1 MTLRAKARRPFGVL
15 CEPEIAALSTDLAYN
30 FATYWRQYMLTNV
43 RVLDLSRVLAGPL
56 CTMILGDMGA
66 GVIKVERPGSGD
78 DTRGWGPPFD
88 ERGESAYFLSVN
100 RNKLG
105 ITADLD
111 DPADLAL
118 LKSLAADA
126 DVVID
131 NFLPGT
137 LERRGWGAEQCRAE
151 VPGLVWCT
159 ILGFGAEPQRP
170 GYDALVQAESG
181 WMSITG
187 EPAGEPMKHGVALA
201 DVLAGKDAAIAI
213 LAALVER
220 GRTGIGRRI
229 HVALA
234 ASAEAAL
241 VNVAQ
246 NTLVSGRE
254 PARWG
259 NAHANLVPY
268 QLFQAADRPMIV
280 AVGSDAQW
288 RACAKALELTELA
301 NDPELA
307 TNAGRLAQRARVV
320 DGIAKRLVALPASQ
334 WLSRLDAAGVPCGL
348 VRTVPEVLADRG
360 ASPRT
365 GMPVSVPGTIRLA
378 PPRLGEHTKLV
389 RDAGW
394 NAFSLLNGAES

>member
-1 MTLRAKARRPFGVL
+1 
-15 CEPEIAALSTDLAYN
+15 
-30 FATYWRQYMLTNV
+30 MLTSV
-43 RVLDLSRVLAGPL
+43 KVLDLSRVLAGPL

-66 GVIKVERPGSGD
+66 SVIKVERPGGGD

-105 ITADLD
+105 VTADLD

-118 LKSLAADA
+118 LKSLAREA

-137 LERRGWGAEQCRAE
+137 LERRGWGAEQSRAE
-151 VPGLVWCT
+151 MPGLIWCT
-159 ILGFGAEPQRP
+159 IVGFADEPRRP
-170 GYDALVQAESG
+170 GYDVLVQAESG

-187 EPAGEPMKHGVALA
+187 EPDGEPMKHGVALA

-220 GRTGIGRRI
+220 GRTGVGRRL
-229 HVALA
+229 HVALST
-234 ASAEAAL
+234 SAEAAL

-246 NTLVSGRE
+246 NALVSGRE
-254 PARWG
+254 PLRWG

-268 QLFQAADRPMIV
+268 QLFHAADRPMIV

-288 RACAKALELTELA
+288 RACAEALDLPELA
-301 NDPELA
+301 TDAALA
-307 TNAGRLAQRARVV
+307 TNAGRLAQRGRVV
-320 DGIAKRLVALPASQ
+320 ERLAERLVARPASH
-334 WLSRLDAAGVPCGL
+334 WLERLDAASVPCGL
-348 VRTVPEVLADRG
+348 VRTVPEVLTDRP

-365 GMPVSVPGTIRLA
+365 GMPPSIPGSVRLPA
-378 PPRLGEHTKLV
+378 PRLGQHTDLV
-389 RDAGW
+389 RREGW
-394 NAFSLLNGAES
+394 NAFAHLTDSGA

>member
-1 MTLRAKARRPFGVL
+1 
-15 CEPEIAALSTDLAYN
+15 
-30 FATYWRQYMLTNV
+30 MLTDVN
-43 RVLDLSRVLAGPL
+43 VLDLSRVLAGPL

-66 GVIKVERPGSGD
+66 RVIKVERPGGGD

-111 DPADLAL
+111 TPADLDL
-118 LKSLAADA
+118 LKALARDA

-137 LERRGWGAEQCRAE
+137 LERRGWGPDQLRTE
-151 VPGLVWCT
+151 VPGVVWCT
-159 ILGFGAEPQRP
+159 IVGFRDEPRRP
-170 GYDALVQAESG
+170 GYDVLVQAESG

-187 EPAGEPMKHGVALA
+187 EPNGEPMKHGIALA

-220 GRTGIGRRI
+220 GRTGAGRRI
-229 HVALA
+229 HIAL
-234 ASAEAAL
+234 SSTAEAAL

-246 NTLVSGRE
+246 NTMVSGRE

-268 QLFQAADRPMIV
+268 QLFHAADRPMII

-288 RACAKALELTELA
+288 RACADALELTALA
-301 NDPELA
+301 TDPALA

-320 DGIAKRLVALPASQ
+320 DGIARVLGAKPASH
-334 WLSRLDAAGVPCGL
+334 WLQRLGAAGVPCGL
-348 VRTVPEVLADRG
+348 VRTVPEVLSDRA
-360 ASPRT
+360 ASARD
-365 GMPVSVPGTIRLA
+365 GMPPSVPGTIRL
-378 PPRLGEHTKLV
+378 PPPLLGEHTALV
-389 RDAGW
+389 RAKGW
-394 NAFSLLNGAES
+394 NAFAHPNG

>member
-1 MTLRAKARRPFGVL
+1 
-15 CEPEIAALSTDLAYN
+15 
-30 FATYWRQYMLTNV
+30 MLTNV
-43 RVLDLSRVLAGPL
+43 RVLDLTRVLAGPL
-56 CTMILGDMGA
+56 CTLILGDMGA
-66 GVIKVERPGSGD
+66 SVIKVERPGGGD

-88 ERGESAYFLSVN
+88 EQGESAYFLSVN

-111 DPADLAL
+111 DPADLEL
-118 LKSLAADA
+118 LKSLAREA

-137 LERRGWGAEQCRAE
+137 LERRGWGAEQVRAE
-151 VPGLVWCT
+151 VPALVWCS
-159 ILGFGAEPQRP
+159 IIGFGDEPQRP
-170 GYDALVQAESG
+170 GYDVLVQAESG

-220 GRTGIGRRI
+220 GRTGMGRRI
-229 HVALA
+229 HIALA

-246 NTLVSGRE
+246 NALVSGRE

-268 QLFQAADRPMIV
+268 QLFHAADRPMIV

-288 RACAKALELTELA
+288 RACADALDLTELA
-301 NDPELA
+301 NDPALA
-307 TNAGRLAQRARVV
+307 TNAGRLAQRTRVV
-320 DGIAKRLVALPASQ
+320 EKIATRLSVSPASH
-334 WLSRLDAAGVPCGL
+334 WLGRLDAAGVPCGL
-348 VRTVPEVLADRG
+348 VRTVPEVLADRP
-360 ASPRT
+360 ASAKT
-365 GMPVSVPGTIRLA
+365 GMPPSVPGTIRLP
-378 PPRLGEHTKLV
+378 PPRLGQHTELV
-389 RDAGW
+389 RAEGW
-394 NAFSLLNGAES
+394 NAFARVNG